1 MAASAGRLTTRGKP
15 YRRLCACVW
24 PADTRTWVFA
34 LGQFRRGAVSQRL
47 PPPDTG
53 IRMGGM
59 ENGGF
64 PAVTSAGI
72 TTAERNEM

>member
-1 MAASAGRLTTRGKP
+1 VRADA
-15 YRRLCACVW
+15 RR
-24 PADTRTWVFA
+24 WVFA

-53 IRMGGM
+53 IRMVGM